1 MKIKNPYKENDNVSF
16 KEVTDLTQNIRFE
29 AIDAIVKEGLPRD
42 KDDKEYLLKLLN
54 SCDRTSLSV
63 KKLEGELTLS
73 DAQTKAFN
81 TVSTVLNNVNKNPF
95 LKDGLLNEPAIPDY
109 EINEGE
115 DLIGID
121 TDAMKLLE
129 DGD

>member
-1 MKIKNPYKENDNVSF
+1 MKIKNPYKDNDNVSF

-29 AIDAIVKEGLPRD
+29 TIDAIIKDGLPQD

-95 LKDGLLNEPAIPDY
+95 LKNGPINEPTIPDY
-109 EINEGE
+109 EVIEGE

-129 DGD
+129 NGD

>member
-29 AIDAIVKEGLPRD
+29 AIDAIVKEGLPQD

-129 DGD
+129 GGD